1 VKFFGAERAGVEGTP
16 EQLTSKVLLRVQIAT
31 ALETPIQVRRKHGR
45 SARPLTGPSWLH
57 GLAGGY
63 DFATQFIDL
72 SEGAVGLL
80 TDLILAPLF
89 TFAKS
94 LASEIVASFPSLNG
108 DASSKQISAAP
119 PPLY

>member
-57 GLAGGY
+57 GLTGGY

-72 SEGAVGLL
+72 SEGAPPANRP
-80 TDLILAPLF
+80 DISAPLYF
-89 TFAKS
+89 RKKS
-94 LASEIVASFPSLNG
+94 CVGDCGIVPIAERG
-108 DASSKQISAAP
+108 CQ
-119 PPLY
+119 